1 MNSYVIKKEKLEA
14 LLSDMGGVVI
24 AYSGGV
30 DSTLLL
36 AVAHECLGD
45 KALAVIG
52 RSETVPQ
59 REYEEAVSTARSI
72 GARFEVVETKELEH
86 PRFASNPPDRCY
98 LCKSELFSKLK
109 AIAEREG
116 LQWVVDGANVDDIL
130 EWARPLSAGAPNLVL
145 DLSSVTVCTPNCI
158 RLLREIDALCAK
170 RNGQWALVAGDAVR
184 HRLRSRDGSLSVPL
198 ADSVAQAEHHFDDAV
213 TARRRLVLPL
223 LGRTA

>member
-1 MNSYVIKKEKLEA
+1 MTSFTSRYGNPAHDFRGAHIWAQERHGCTVLT
-14 LLSDMGGVVI
+14 V
-24 AYSGGV
+24 SGR
-30 DSTLLL
+30 
-36 AVAHECLGD
+36 
-45 KALAVIG
+45 I
-52 RSETVPQ
+52 
-59 REYEEAVSTARSI
+59 
-72 GARFEVVETKELEH
+72 
-86 PRFASNPPDRCY
+86 
-98 LCKSELFSKLK
+98 
-109 AIAEREG
+109 
-116 LQWVVDGANVDDIL
+116 DGANVDDIL